1 MSRSSEMID
10 ARRKRRDVALRRY
23 AQQYE
28 KLKAEILGLGYV
40 LQGSVIER
48 WMECGKPA
56 CQCHADPR
64 ARHGPYYQWS
74 WKTRGRTVSV
84 YLDKEQATL
93 CKHWIQNNRRLE
105 RILTRIRALSLRVLR
120 IHDIPRK

>member
-1 MSRSSEMID
+1 MSRTSETTG
-10 ARRKRRDVALRRY
+10 AGGKRRDVALRRY
-23 AQQYE
+23 AQQYKE
-28 KLKAEILGLGYV
+28 LKAEFLGLGYV

-48 WMECGKPA
+48 WMECGKSA
-56 CQCHADPR
+56 CQCHANTQ

-93 CKHWIQNNRRLE
+93 CKDWIRNNRRMQ
-105 RILTRIRALSLRVLR
+105 RILTRIRALSLRVIRL
-120 IHDIPRK
+120 HDIPRK